1 MALPKLNESPQYS
14 LEVPSTK
21 QKVKYRPYLVKEE
34 KVLMIAFE
42 SGDQKQAL
50 EAIVDTLSACISE
63 DVNVMDLTT
72 FDIEYIF
79 TQIRSKSVGETSTV
93 LLTCS
98 NCNHKNEYELDVS
111 SIKVEVPKVENV
123 IELTPSIS
131 VAMKYPSYRSVINTN
146 LDGKEMEVGFEMV
159 IHCIEAILTEDERFD
174 TSDISKKELN
184 EFVESMTAE
193 QFMKISEFLQSM
205 PALKHDAEFE
215 CVSCGEHNSV
225 QLKGMQDF
233 LS

>member
-1 MALPKLNESPQYS
+1 MALPRLNESPQYT

-21 QKVKYRPYLVKEE
+21 QKLKYRPYLVKEE

-50 EAIVDTLSACISE
+50 EAIVDTLKACINE
-63 DVNVMDLTT
+63 DVNIIDLTT

-79 TQIRSKSVGETSTV
+79 TQVRSKSVGENSTV

-98 NCNHKNEYELDVS
+98 ECKLKNEYDIDVS
-111 SIKVEVPKVENV
+111 SIKIDMPRVENT
-123 IELTPSIS
+123 IELTPSVS
-131 VAMKYPSYRSVINTN
+131 VAMKYPSYRSVINTD
-146 LDGKEMEVGFEMV
+146 LEGKEMEVGFEM
-159 IHCIEAILTEDERFD
+159 IINCIDAILTEDERFD
-174 TSDISKKELN
+174 SSEVSKQELR
-184 EFVESMTAE
+184 EFVESMTSE

-205 PALKHDAEFE
+205 PALKHDAEFD
-215 CVSCGEHNSV
+215 CISCGTHNVV